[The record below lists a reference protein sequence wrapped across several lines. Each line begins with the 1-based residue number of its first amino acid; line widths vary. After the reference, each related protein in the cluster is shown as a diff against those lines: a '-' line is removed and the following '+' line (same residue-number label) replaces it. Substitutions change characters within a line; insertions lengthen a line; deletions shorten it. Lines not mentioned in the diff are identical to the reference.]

1 MNLRRQLSALML
13 LLPVVAFAVP
23 YAPAPGAGDGFVEG
37 RDYTVLKTPVP
48 VATPADKLEVRE
60 FFYYGCNH
68 CYALEPS
75 VDAWLRTKQA
85 DTVFIRTPAVLNPR
99 WELMGRAFYVAEEL
113 KMLEKLHTTIYTTI
127 HVSGQKLE
135 SKEKVIELF
144 VRMGA
149 DKAKTEAAWDSFG
162 VTTKVRSA
170 DALARK
176 YMVQGTPT
184 LTVAGKYVV
193 PAGQRAFATIDYL
206 LGVERAARKK

>member
-1 MNLRRQLSALML
+1 
-13 LLPVVAFAVP
+13 
-23 YAPAPGAGDGFVEG
+23 
-37 RDYTVLKTPVP
+37 VP
-48 VATPADKLEVRE
+48 VAVPADKLEVRE
-60 FFYYGCNH
+60 FFYYGCPH
-68 CYALEPS
+68 CYDLETS
-75 VDAWLRTKQA
+75 VNAWLRTKQA

-113 KMLEKLHTTIYTTI
+113 KMLEKMHTTIYTSL
-127 HVSGQKLE
+127 HVGGQKLD
-135 SKEKVIELF
+135 SKERVIDLF

-206 LGVERAARKK
+206 LGVERAARAKK